1 MAYSDHDGNVY
12 DYPGLEPAFRTGK
25 RFVGLDAGD
34 LIKLPFGSYLFSLPG
49 RLPVY
54 REAEGGGFR
63 SIDRRQ
69 GVPMLAASAFL
80 ASGYLRTHL
89 PAFVKTAGAPVL
101 PMWAYAG
108 VAISGNDFLVPA
120 IRIDEDPRS
129 DPAIHRN
136 DEELAQAVSTALIK
150 FPGNRLVAQLSRCST
165 DYRCLCA
172 RNFFLQRHEAPVP
185 SSPSCNSS
193 CVGCLSRQENGAPF
207 PASQPRLDFL
217 PTPEEI
223 SEVIVS
229 HFQAVD
235 AAVASFGQGCEGEPL
250 LRGNNLAAAVRMV
263 RERTGRGTININT
276 NGSLP
281 EMVSLLIDS
290 GIDSIRISLNSP
302 SRQYYEKY
310 YRPSGY
316 GFDDVRRSVGIAIE
330 RGVFVS
336 LNLFFL
342 PGFTDMETEALSLMR
357 FLDDFPVNMVQA
369 RNLNIDPDYY
379 LEFIG
384 FEESDPLGI
393 PVLLDMIREKRPG
406 IILGYYNPPR
416 ERFGAVQN

>member
-1 MAYSDHDGNVY
+1 
-12 DYPGLEPAFRTGK
+12 
-25 RFVGLDAGD
+25 
-34 LIKLPFGSYLFSLPG
+34 
-49 RLPVY
+49 
-54 REAEGGGFR
+54 
-63 SIDRRQ
+63 
-69 GVPMLAASAFL
+69 
-80 ASGYLRTHL
+80 
-89 PAFVKTAGAPVL
+89 
-101 PMWAYAG
+101 
-108 VAISGNDFLVPA
+108 
-120 IRIDEDPRS
+120 
-129 DPAIHRN
+129 
-136 DEELAQAVSTALIK
+136 
-150 FPGNRLVAQLSRCST
+150 
-165 DYRCLCA
+165 
-172 RNFFLQRHEAPVP
+172 
-185 SSPSCNSS
+185 
-193 CVGCLSRQENGAPF
+193 
-207 PASQPRLDFL
+207 
-217 PTPEEI
+217 
-223 SEVIVS
+223 VS
-229 HFQAVD
+229 HFLAVD

-250 LRGNNLAAAVRMV
+250 LRGGDLASAVRMV
-263 RERTGRGTININT
+263 REKTGRGTININT

-302 SRQYYEKY
+302 SRLYYERY

-316 GFDDVRRSVGIAIE
+316 GFDDVRRSIGTAIE
-330 RGVFVS
+330 RGIFVS

-393 PVLLDMIREKRPG
+393 PALLDMIREKRPG